1 MEKRF
6 WLGAALL
13 VVFLVLGLVI
23 SGSMT
28 SLHADAAETLDQA
41 VELTLDGNFTDACE
55 KAFRAR
61 EIWRSV
67 RNFTASVADH
77 SPMDEV
83 EQLFA
88 EMEIYAKTEEKPHFA
103 ACCRQLG
110 VMLRSMYDAH
120 RPTWWNFL

>member
-13 VVFLVLGLVI
+13 GLFLVFGFLI
-23 SGSMT
+23 SAKMT
-28 SLHADAAETLDQA
+28 ALHYEAAKALDQA
-41 VELTLDGNFTDACE
+41 ADMTLAGDFDGGCE
-55 KAFRAR
+55 KAFRAYD
-61 EIWRSV
+61 IWLDCRK
-67 RNFTASVADH
+67 FTASVADH
-77 SPMDEV
+77 SPMDDV

-88 EMEIYAKTEEKPHFA
+88 EMEVYAKTEEKPHFA